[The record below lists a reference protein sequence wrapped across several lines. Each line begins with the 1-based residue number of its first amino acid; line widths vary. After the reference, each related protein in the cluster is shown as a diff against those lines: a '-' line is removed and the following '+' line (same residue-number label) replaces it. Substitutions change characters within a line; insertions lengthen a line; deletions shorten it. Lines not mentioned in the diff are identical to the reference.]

1 MEMRMEFI
9 ARYFGSFK
17 QKTLKVMLVAF
28 LQVSLIFIPAL
39 AFAQLPTVNLTLDDG
54 DASEAGPD
62 PGSFVV
68 TRTGSTAGALQL
80 RVDVTGAAAF
90 NADYTANPNMVFLG
104 GTWYQVT
111 IPPDQH
117 AVTVIITPV
126 QDGINE
132 GDEAVN
138 FTLVG
143 DEQTYI
149 VGTEDQA
156 LMTIMDDVPEVTLNL
171 TDGDV
176 SEGGPNPGSFTFT
189 RSDNGIISQALQLRV
204 DVTGAAAFNSDYTA
218 NPNMIFLGGTWYQ
231 VTIPPDQHAVTVIIT
246 PVQDGINE
254 GDEAVN
260 FTLVGDGL
268 TYTVGEPANATITIA
283 DFVEGIFKD
292 SFEGL

>member
-9 ARYFGSFK
+9 TRYFGSFK

-80 RVDVTGAAAF
+80 RVDVTGEAAF
-90 NADYTANPNMVFLG
+90 GTDYTPSPDMVFLG
-104 GTWYQVT
+104 GTWYRVT
-111 IPPDQH
+111 IPPDQ
-117 AVTVIITPV
+117 
-126 QDGINE
+126 
-132 GDEAVN
+132 
-138 FTLVG
+138 
-143 DEQTYI
+143 Y
-149 VGTEDQA
+149 
-156 LMTIMDDVPEVTLNL
+156 
-171 TDGDV
+171 
-176 SEGGPNPGSFTFT
+176 
-189 RSDNGIISQALQLRV
+189 
-204 DVTGAAAFNSDYTA
+204 
-218 NPNMIFLGGTWYQ
+218 
-231 VTIPPDQHAVTVIIT
+231 AVTVIIT

-268 TYTVGEPANATITIA
+268 TYTVGEPANATITIS

-292 SFEGL
+292 SFEDL